1 MTWLMMARSD
11 QAPDG
16 KSLLVGAETV
26 AVMLGVSIK
35 TVSNWYLAG
44 ILPQA
49 VRLPGP
55 RRWRRRDIEEWIAA
69 GCSKRVWK
77 RRNC

>member
-1 MTWLMMARSD
+1 MTWMMMARSD

-16 KSLLVGAETV
+16 KSLLVGADTV
-26 AVMLGVSIK
+26 AAMLGVSIK
-35 TVSNWYLAG
+35 TVSNWHLAG
-44 ILPQA
+44 ILPQP

-69 GCSKRVWK
+69 GCSRRVWK
-77 RRNC
+77 RRNS